1 MPLDMSEE
9 HLKVPLNAPALPPLP
24 PLVHIREKR
33 SPSVSLEESFST
45 EATGTT
51 FYSKD
56 SFSTPSTPTTAPATV
71 LSIPPKRQHPIIRN
85 LRHTYLA
92 VYQRLFTIVFVANVL
107 VLVLLLL
114 KVDRNSTQMLS
125 NLSTASA
132 ANIMV
137 AVLMRQ
143 PYMIN
148 FIFKSCWII
157 PKSAPLRLRRI
168 LAKVYEFGGVHSSA
182 AISSTVWFM
191 AFTVLLTKNM
201 LEGRLHDLAVLIIA
215 WILLLLLTV
224 IIIFALPDFRRV
236 LHNTF
241 EITHRFG
248 GWTALLL
255 FWAELVLFAHSINTN
270 RPQGAESR
278 AVVLILLQEP
288 AFWFLAITSAFV
300 IWPWLLL
307 RKLHIRPEYLSER
320 SIRLHFTGYKVPP
333 FSGISISR
341 SPLFEW
347 HPFACMATQDGGS
360 VLISDAGDW
369 TKDTVKSPRLHY
381 WVKGIPV
388 TGVLNM
394 SQIFRK
400 VVIVTTGSGIG
411 PVLSYLIG
419 VKKKG
424 ICRLIWSAP
433 NPLCNFGK
441 DICDTVMNI
450 DSEANIINTSRSG
463 RPDLVTLAH
472 QQYIEFGAEAI
483 FVLSNPRLTKE
494 TVYALESRGVPAFG
508 PILDS

>member
-1 MPLDMSEE
+1 L
-9 HLKVPLNAPALPPLP
+9 
-24 PLVHIREKR
+24 
-33 SPSVSLEESFST
+33 
-45 EATGTT
+45 G
-51 FYSKD
+51 
-56 SFSTPSTPTTAPATV
+56 
-71 LSIPPKRQHPIIRN
+71 
-85 LRHTYLA
+85 
-92 VYQRLFTIVFVANVL
+92 VYQRLFTIVFIANIVA
-107 VLVLLLL
+107 LVLLFL
-114 KVDRNSTQMLS
+114 KVDPSSVQMLS

-132 ANIMV
+132 ANITV

-168 LAKVYEFGGVHSSA
+168 LAKIYEFGGVHSSA

-191 AFTVLLTKNM
+191 VFTALLMKNM
-201 LEGRLHDLAVLIIA
+201 LEGRMHDIAVLIVA
-215 WILLLLLTV
+215 WILVLLLTV
-224 IIIFALPDFRRV
+224 IVIFALPAFRKV

-255 FWAELVLFAHSINTN
+255 LWAELVLFAHSINAN
-270 RPQGAESR
+270 RPQGAEPR
-278 AVVLILLQEP
+278 ALVLILVQEP
-288 AFWFLAITSAFV
+288 SFWFLAITSSFV

-307 RKLHIRPEYLSER
+307 RKLHIQPEYLSDR

-347 HPFACMATQDGGS
+347 HPFACMATHDGGS
-360 VLISDAGDW
+360 VLISNAGDW
-369 TKDTVKSPRLHY
+369 TNDTIRNPGSHY
-381 WVKGIPV
+381 WVRGIPV

-394 SQIFRK
+394 SQIFKK

-433 NPLCNFGK
+433 DPMCNFGK
-441 DICDTVMNI
+441 EICDTVKNI
-450 DSEANIINTSRSG
+450 DSEANIINTTRSG
-463 RPDLVTLAH
+463 RPDLVTLAY
-472 QQYIEFGAEAI
+472 QQYIEFGAEAV
-483 FVLSNPRLTKE
+483 FVLSNPRLTRE
-494 TVYALESRGVPAFG
+494 IVYALESRGVPAFG
-508 PILDS
+508 PVLDS